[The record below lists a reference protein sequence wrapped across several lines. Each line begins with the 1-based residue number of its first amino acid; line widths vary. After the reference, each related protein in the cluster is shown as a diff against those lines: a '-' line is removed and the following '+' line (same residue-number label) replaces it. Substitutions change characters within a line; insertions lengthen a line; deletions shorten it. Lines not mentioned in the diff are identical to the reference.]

1 MKAAD
6 KPPSGWPG
14 TSWGGASPERL
25 VSTLFRDAT
34 EGVLV
39 VDAGGKVLAANHA
52 AGAMLGMEAA
62 RLIGRTECEFL
73 FRCPTRDE
81 CPLVAGT
88 GKSRNPDRTF
98 EHVIEDVKG
107 ARTIF
112 VSCHHLP
119 PSLECQAAGMVLM
132 RDISSQKATERA
144 LIELANRDP
153 LTGLYNRRYFD
164 AFLRDALGTGKP
176 VSLLMIDVD
185 MFKGYNDTH
194 GHRQG
199 DRALTAIAR
208 LLVGKTRLRDAV
220 VRYGGEEFAIILPGT
235 GSERACRVA
244 EKLRRA
250 VEAGGKGAADQRA
263 EAGGKGAADQRAEGG
278 EDIALPTISIG
289 VSASRVGEKPNDLIE
304 RADRA
309 LYAAKGEGRNCVRA
323 IAQLDSPL
331 R

>member
-1 MKAAD
+1 MAGGKGPPMKAAG
-6 KPPSGWPG
+6 KPPSEWPG

-73 FRCPTRDE
+73 FHCPSRDE

-98 EHVIEDVKG
+98 EHVIEDAKG

-132 RDISSQKATERA
+132 RDDGER
-144 LIELANRDP
+144 LVQSGVTSREELLRVTRD
-153 LTGLYNRRYFD
+153 
-164 AFLRDALGTGKP
+164 
-176 VSLLMIDVD
+176 
-185 MFKGYNDTH
+185 
-194 GHRQG
+194 
-199 DRALTAIAR
+199 
-208 LLVGKTRLRDAV
+208 
-220 VRYGGEEFAIILPGT
+220 
-235 GSERACRVA
+235 
-244 EKLRRA
+244 
-250 VEAGGKGAADQRA
+250 
-263 EAGGKGAADQRAEGG
+263 
-278 EDIALPTISIG
+278 
-289 VSASRVGEKPNDLIE
+289 
-304 RADRA
+304 
-309 LYAAKGEGRNCVRA
+309 
-323 IAQLDSPL
+323 
-331 R
+331 

>member
-1 MKAAD
+1 MAGGKGPPMKAA
-6 KPPSGWPG
+6 KPPSGWLG
-14 TSWGGASPERL
+14 TSWGGVSPERL

-39 VDAGGKVLAANHA
+39 VDAAGKVLAANHA
-52 AGAMLGMEAA
+52 AGAMLGIEAA
-62 RLIGRTECEFL
+62 RLIGRTECESL
-73 FRCPTRDE
+73 LLCPTRE
-81 CPLVAGT
+81 QCPLVART
-88 GKSRNPDRTF
+88 GEGRSPDRTF
-98 EHVIEDVKG
+98 EHVIEDARG
-107 ARTIF
+107 SRTIF

-132 RDISSQKATERA
+132 RDISSQKATEQA

-164 AFLRDALGTGKP
+164 ASLRDALGMGRP

-185 MFKGYNDTH
+185 LFKAYNDAH

-199 DRALTAIAR
+199 DRVLTAIAR
-208 LLVGKTRLRDAV
+208 LLVGKTRLRDVV

-235 GSERACRVA
+235 GPERAGQVA

-250 VEAGGKGAADQRA
+250 VAGAGKVS
-263 EAGGKGAADQRAEGG
+263 ADQRAEGG
-278 EDIALPTISIG
+278 ADIALPTVSVG
-289 VSASRVGEKPNDLIE
+289 VSTSRARERPDDLIE

-309 LYAAKGEGRNCVRA
+309 LYAAKREGRNCVRA
-323 IAQLDSPL
+323 VAP
-331 R
+331 

>member
-1 MKAAD
+1 MKAAG
-6 KPPSGWPG
+6 KSPSEWLG
-14 TSWGGASPERL
+14 TSWGGVSPERL

-52 AGAMLGMEAA
+52 AGAMLGIEAA
-62 RLIGRTECEFL
+62 RLIGRTECESLFL
-73 FRCPTRDE
+73 CPSRDE
-81 CPLVAGT
+81 CPLAAGT
-88 GKSRNPDRTF
+88 GGSRNPDRTF
-98 EHVIEDVKG
+98 EHAIRDAG
-107 ARTIF
+107 GTRTIF

-119 PSLECQAAGMVLM
+119 PSLECQGAGMVLM
-132 RDISSQKATERA
+132 RDITSQKATEQA

-164 AFLRDALGTGKP
+164 ASIRDALGTGKP

-185 MFKGYNDTH
+185 WFKAYNDAH

-199 DRALTAIAR
+199 DRALTAVAR

-220 VRYGGEEFAIILPGT
+220 VRYGGEEFAVILRNT
-235 GSERACRVA
+235 GPERAGQVA

-250 VEAGGKGAADQRA
+250 VAAAGKVHVDQRA
-263 EAGGKGAADQRAEGG
+263 DGG

-289 VSASRVGEKPNDLIE
+289 VSTSRVGERPDDLIE

-309 LYAAKGEGRNCVRA
+309 LYAAKREGRNCVRA
-323 IAQLDSPL
+323 IAP
-331 R
+331 